1 MKKSVFLLCSDGFRN
16 RLGEDRIKEAM
27 LPETIEGREQI
38 YKRLKEMTEY
48 VKKQGERDN
57 ISAVAVWME

>member
-1 MKKSVFLLCSDGFRN
+1 
-16 RLGEDRIKEAM
+16 M
-27 LPETIEGREQI
+27 LPETMGGREQI

-57 ISAVAVWME
+57 ISSIAVWIE